1 MKVDDEK
8 LLKALNNY
16 VKSMTKKQLE
26 AYIAEERLDYF
37 YGGFVEQ
44 EEIDEFIKSNGS
56 SWRCLNIYKQ
66 KHL

>member
-8 LLKALNNY
+8 LLEALNNY

-26 AYIAEERLDYF
+26 AYVAEERLDYF

-44 EEIDEFIKSNGS
+44 EELDEFIKSNGS
-56 SWRCLNIYKQ
+56 NLNDLQRISRS
-66 KHL
+66 H

>member
-8 LLKALNNY
+8 LQKSVNNY

-26 AYIAEERLDYF
+26 AYVAEERLDYF

-44 EEIDEFIKSNGS
+44 DELDEFIKSNGS
-56 SWRCLNIYKQ
+56 N
-66 KHL
+66 

>member
-8 LLKALNNY
+8 LLEALNNY

-26 AYIAEERLDYF
+26 AYVGEERLDYF

-44 EEIDEFIKSNGS
+44 EELDEFIKSNGS
-56 SWRCLNIYKQ
+56 N
-66 KHL
+66 